1 MNQELDTRRRRALY
15 RASHRGT
22 KEMDLLMGRFAE
34 ARLMDMDEAS
44 FACFERLLAEED
56 PDIQSWL
63 FSEQVMAGETS
74 IQRTPLKAEFAEL
87 ISAMKSFH
95 GLR

>member
-1 MNQELDTRRRRALY
+1 MSQELDTRRRRALY

-34 ARLMDMDEAS
+34 ARLSNMDEAS
-44 FACFERLLAEED
+44 LACFERLLAEED
-56 PDIQSWL
+56 PDIQSWI
-63 FSEQVMAGETS
+63 FSEPAMAGQS
-74 IQRTPLKAEFAEL
+74 HIRPAPQKAEFAEL
-87 ISAMKSFH
+87 IDAVKSFH